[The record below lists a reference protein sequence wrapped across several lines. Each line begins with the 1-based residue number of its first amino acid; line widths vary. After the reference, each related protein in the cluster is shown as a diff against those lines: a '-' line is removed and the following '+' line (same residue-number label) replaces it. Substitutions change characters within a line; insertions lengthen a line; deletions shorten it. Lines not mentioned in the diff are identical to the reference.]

1 MGLPL
6 KNMMMIGAC
15 VGAFAPPTPLCAS
28 TKFVTSAE
36 IVQQRGCAM
45 MSVAKGRRDALL
57 AIGALTAFTPPVFAE
72 FEAPQTALA
81 RALVGDTE
89 KAAEEDKK
97 RAKEKA
103 KEKAAAADAKEARL
117 AAAKAKREAERNA
130 KAAK

>member
-1 MGLPL
+1 
-6 KNMMMIGAC
+6 MMIGAC
-15 VGAFAPPTPLCAS
+15 VSAFAPPLLGS
-28 TKFVTSAE
+28 TKFANPETL
-36 IVQQRGCAM
+36 QQRSDSAAM
-45 MSVAKGRRDALL
+45 MAPPALGRRAALL
-57 AIGALTAFTPPVFAE
+57 AIGALTASSTPPAFAE